1 MKVESLS
8 YCLLGGMTAIFLFT
22 LHARNLAQLKEA
34 NVMIIDFTTV
44 KKLRLVYR
52 LSLAEMAAL
61 LGVSE
66 SHLWRVEKGERPIN
80 ETMRR
85 RCVEELELTPDKLTR
100 LLDIYRDTL
109 LPGK

>member
-1 MKVESLS
+1 
-8 YCLLGGMTAIFLFT
+8 MTAIFLFT
-22 LHARNLAQLKEA
+22 LHARNLAQLKED

-80 ETMRR
+80 ETMRQ
-85 RCVEELELTPDKLTR
+85 RCVEELELSPPKLER
-100 LLDIYRDTL
+100 LTEIYRDTL

>member
-1 MKVESLS
+1 
-8 YCLLGGMTAIFLFT
+8 MTAIFLFT